1 MNIQPMD
8 LGLSAVKR
16 QMDIALQMTEV
27 LIEAAE
33 KTREIQLAAAVE
45 AHAALDATRKSL
57 QSASTL
63 PELLELQSRLA
74 TENLGKMLNYWS
86 SLAGT
91 AGEMQ
96 SRIAEIVPGAKIP
109 EKAA

>member
-57 QSASTL
+57 QRASTL
-63 PELLELQSRLA
+63 PELLELQSRRT
-74 TENLGKMLNYWS
+74 TENLGKMITYRRTH
-86 SLAGT
+86 AGS
-91 AGEMQ
+91 AGEMLR
-96 SRIAEIVPGAKIP
+96 RIDEIEPCTKIL
-109 EKAA
+109 EKTT